1 MTNKN
6 KEFIRL
12 MLEKSEEKDNSEIA
26 SPFKN
31 VDVEEVENLTK
42 EIIEKKPKK

>member
-1 MTNKN
+1 MVNKN
-6 KEFIRL
+6 KEFIKL
-12 MLEKSEEKDNSEIA
+12 MLEKSKEVEISEVT

-42 EIIEKKPKK
+42 EVLEKKPKK